1 MADVHIRKEGRAGR
15 ITLTRATALNA
26 LSYAMCLAIDAAL
39 RAWAEDDDVAVVIVD
54 AEGDKAFC
62 AGGDIAEMYSTGR
75 AGDFGY
81 GRSFWADE
89 YRMNA
94 RLAEYEKPIISFL
107 QGFVMGG
114 GVGLG
119 CHVSHRVVC
128 ETTQI
133 AMPECAIGLIPDVGG
148 TYLLA
153 RAPGHMGAYLGL
165 TGARLGPGDALF
177 TGFADHFL
185 SYERWDAAKAIL
197 VASGDVTRLP
207 QDTAPP
213 ARLEQHQDIVNQA
226 FAARRVEQIDAALAK
241 MNDNFAERCLKA
253 LRQNAPL
260 SMACTLEIL
269 RHRESA
275 LSIRSALTQEYRFT
289 WRSMEN
295 ADFLEGIRAAIIDK
309 DRRPKWKH
317 ASEAEVSDT
326 EISEMLAPLG
336 ANELDFNQTREGG
349 A

>member
-15 ITLTRATALNA
+15 ITLTRAAALNA
-26 LSYAMCLAIDAAL
+26 LSYDMCRSIDTAL
-39 RAWAEDDDVAVVIVD
+39 QAWAEDDVAVVILD
-54 AEGDKAFC
+54 AEGEKAFC

-81 GRSFWADE
+81 GRRFWADE

-94 RLAEYEKPIISFL
+94 RLAEFEKPIVSFL

-153 RAPGHMGAYLGL
+153 RAPGHLGVYLGL
-165 TGARLGPGDALF
+165 TGARMGPGDALLA
-177 TGFADHFL
+177 GFADCYL
-185 SYERWDAAKAIL
+185 PKDVWDDAKAALIG
-197 VASGDVTRLP
+197 SGDVRSLSS
-207 QDTAPP
+207 DVAPP
-213 ARLEQHQDIVNQA
+213 ARLEDCQETVDQS
-226 FAARRVEQIDAALAK
+226 FAANRVDEIEAALTGMSGEFVA
-241 MNDNFAERCLKA
+241 RSLKA

-260 SMACTLEIL
+260 SLACTLAVL
-269 RHRESA
+269 RNREP
-275 LSIRSALTQEYRFT
+275 LRTIRSALAQEYRFT
-289 WRSMEN
+289 WRAMEK

-309 DRRPKWKH
+309 DRNPKWKH
-317 ASEAEVSDT
+317 ASAADVSDAEVA
-326 EISEMLAPLG
+326 EMLASLG
-336 ANELDFNQTREGG
+336 ADELDFNQTGE
-349 A
+349 